1 MPRHATEAHDCV
13 ECLLQKQQQD
23 KTQIDELVNKVESL
37 ELLIPKIQ
45 GENEELIA
53 INRAMKE

>member
-1 MPRHATEAHDCV
+1 MTQS
-13 ECLLQKQQQD
+13 QKQQQD
-23 KTQIDELVNKVESL
+23 KTQIDELVKKVESL

-53 INRAMKE
+53 INRAMKEQMSQQLEES